1 MSQPVI
7 GRSYRFLSYLTT
19 VKNAGTPIA
28 LIKFNDF
35 EPELTVEVIPQN
47 VRQTFPIRFASQSL

>member
-1 MSQPVI
+1 MGQPVL

-19 VKNAGTPIA
+19 VKNAGPPIA